1 MTTYRGAPTPQT
13 PPKPAEIRYQ
23 GKVHELQKELMN
35 AYYAEMTDIA
45 KGRSTK
51 KNAHLLIAGNPV
63 ELVRAFDMLPVF
75 PEVNVL
81 QIAARKASLPLIQK
95 AEELGYAVDN
105 CAYVKA
111 DIGLWQSGYEAP
123 YGTVPKADLLLCNY
137 VGCNVYLNWFE
148 HLAELTGAPAVN
160 IDVPFIR
167 STDGEASPQDIAYV
181 VKQLEE
187 LIAQLEN
194 ITGKSLD
201 WKKLVRTVELSARVG
216 EMWSEIKGLTKLR
229 PAPYDA
235 YFDSVT
241 MMAVLYCLRGTEE
254 AAHFFETALADLK
267 ERAAAKQGPLPEE
280 RFRVVIEGP
289 PPWPFLRVFRD
300 MFSRWGAVAVASTY
314 STVGGIWE
322 FGFAH
327 DPEHPLES
335 IARHMLSQNL
345 CNRTF
350 LQRYDQMERYVN
362 EWDADAVVI
371 HSVKS
376 CRLFSAGQ
384 GDMREYFVREK
395 EVPTLLIESDLEDPR
410 YFSQAQLRNRIDAFF
425 EALEQRRVT
434 AGVMAAEAVVAARD
448 AAEAQA

>member
-1 MTTYRGAPTPQT
+1 MTTHLAAPTASPT
-13 PPKPAEIRYQ
+13 ASAPRYQ
-23 GKVHELQKELMN
+23 GRVHELQKDLMT
-35 AYYAEMTDIA
+35 AYYAELTDIA
-45 KGRSTK
+45 KGRSAK

-111 DIGLWQSGYEAP
+111 DVGLYLAGYEAP

-160 IDVPFIR
+160 IDIPFIR
-167 STDGEASPQDIAYV
+167 SADGEPSAEDVAYV
-181 VKQLEE
+181 VRQLEE
-187 LIAQLEN
+187 LIAQLET
-194 ITGKSLD
+194 ITGRALD
-201 WKKLVRTVELSARVG
+201 WKKLVRTAELSAYVG
-216 EMWSEIKGLTKLR
+216 EIWSEIKSLTRLR

-254 AAHFFETALADLK
+254 AARFFELALADLK
-267 ERAAAKQGPLPEE
+267 ARAAAGQGPLPEE

-300 MFSRWGAVAVASTY
+300 MFTRWGAVAVASTY

-322 FGFAH
+322 FGFRH
-327 DPEHPLES
+327 DPSRPLES

-350 LQRYDQMERYVN
+350 LQRYDQMDRYVS

-384 GDMREYFVREK
+384 GDMREYFAREK
-395 EVPTLLIESDLEDPR
+395 GVPTLLIESDLEDPR

-425 EALEQRRVT
+425 EALTQRRIT
-434 AGVMAAEAVVAARD
+434 AAAGAAAAGD
-448 AAEAQA
+448 A

>member
-1 MTTYRGAPTPQT
+1 MSVDKA
-13 PPKPAEIRYQ
+13 IRYQ
-23 GKVHELQKELMN
+23 GRVHELQKQLMN
-35 AYYAEMTDIA
+35 DYYAQLTAIA
-45 KGRSTK
+45 TGKSDQ

-63 ELVRAFDMLPVF
+63 ELVRAFGMVPVF

-81 QIAARKASLPLIQK
+81 QLAVRKQSLPLIQK

-111 DIGLWQSGYEAP
+111 DVGLYHSGYQAP
-123 YGTVPKADLLLCNY
+123 YGTIPKADLLLCNY

-160 IDVPFIR
+160 IDIPFVR
-167 STDGEASPQDIAYV
+167 SADGEPAPGDVDYV

-187 LIAQLEN
+187 LVVQLEN
-194 ITGKSLD
+194 ITGTSLD
-201 WKKLVRTVELSARVG
+201 MPRLRKTVENSALVG
-216 EMWSEIKGLTKLR
+216 EMWAEIKELTKQR

-241 MMAVLYCLRGTEE
+241 MMAVLYCLRGTDE
-254 AAHFFETALADLK
+254 AVSFFQEARADLS
-267 ERAAAKQGPLPEE
+267 ERAAKGEGPLPEE

-322 FGFAH
+322 FGFRH
-327 DPEHPLES
+327 DPQRPLES
-335 IARHMLSQNL
+335 IARHMLQYNL

-350 LQRYDQMERYVN
+350 LQRYEQIARYVD
-362 EWDADAVVI
+362 EWSADALVI

-384 GDMREYFVREK
+384 GDMREYFVRDR

-425 EALEQRRVT
+425 EALSQRRIT
-434 AGVMAAEAVVAARD
+434 AASD
-448 AAEAQA
+448 AALAAGGVR